1 MAVFDDLK
9 QGLPAVAGP
18 DTRLLILGSLPG
30 EVSLARRQYYGHP
43 QNQFWRLMGEVLD
56 EPLAPLA
63 YEDRLAR
70 LAARGVGLWDVVA
83 RARRQGSLDAA
94 LREAEANDL
103 EAFVGGLP
111 QLRAVGFN
119 GGVSAR
125 IGQAALAGQAGRLAL
140 IPLPSSSP
148 AFAGMSFAA
157 KAERWKTLTRF
168 ARAPDTG

>member
-1 MAVFDDLK
+1 MTQTHLK
-9 QGLPAVAGP
+9 VGLPAIAGP
-18 DTRLLILGSLPG
+18 ETRVLILGSLPG
-30 EVSLARRQYYGHP
+30 DVSLQRRQYYGHP

-83 RARRQGSLDAA
+83 RARRQGNLDAA

-103 EAFVGGLP
+103 EAFVAGLP
-111 QLRAVGFN
+111 RLEAVGFN
-119 GGVSAR
+119 GGASAR
-125 IGQAALAGQAGRLAL
+125 IGAAALAGQAGRLEL

-148 AFAGMSFAA
+148 AYAGMSFAA
-157 KAERWKTLTRF
+157 KAERWKALTGFVR
-168 ARAPDTG
+168 PSDTG